1 METGRPLNN
10 KSLCPD
16 TSGRCLDRQNVNRT
30 ATAIAPP
37 HTRFPSSP
45 TLTLH
50 LSHTRYVT
58 KSKSPAPHHHHRP
71 WDSRSKEAHP
81 QSHDRAASPTAAAV
95 AVAAFLAGISS
106 LDGLLRHRLL
116 LLAAEHPPWTL
127 ATCPS
132 RSPLS
137 SNACTAS
144 SMRSVFPHMNA
155 IHESQRFVLGI
166 LQVHQQFTDIHR
178 S

>member
-1 METGRPLNN
+1 METGWPLNN

-37 HTRFPSSP
+37 QTRFPSSP

-71 WDSRSKEAHP
+71 WDSRSEEAHP
-81 QSHDRAASPTAAAV
+81 QPHDRAASPTAAAVAVAAV

-132 RSPLS
+132 RSPPLLS
-137 SNACTAS
+137 VCTAF
-144 SMRSVFPHMNA
+144 SMRLAYLHTNATRESLRSVPH
-155 IHESQRFVLGI
+155 IHEGFG
-166 LQVHQQFTDIHR
+166 
-178 S
+178 